1 MADQLDWGSEASEP
15 VKPKRRVPLWAWFC
29 GGGCLLMLVTFV
41 VASVAAVSCAK
52 EMADPDTQWRE
63 LERVV
68 AVETRPEGE
77 IFGMKVPFQDLR
89 VISIQQG
96 MTKVDFMIAGGAQ
109 ADELRSQF
117 LDPSAE
123 MDLGPLLG
131 NMGRYEPEEIVLSV
145 QGRELRGMRF
155 VTQKPDA
162 ASESQDTA
170 AQDENADPG
179 EMDPGEA
186 MKLAMRQST
195 VALDISPEGGTKTVI
210 LQYSHMGSLEKIEDS
225 EVVEFLAHFKLGG
238 GN

>member
-15 VKPKRRVPLWAWFC
+15 VKPKRRVPVWAWFC
-29 GGGCLLMLVTFV
+29 GGGCVLMLVTFI

-52 EMADPDTQWRE
+52 EMADPDTQWKE
-63 LERVV
+63 LEKVV

-77 IFGMKVPFQDLR
+77 IYGMKVPFQDLR

-96 MTKVDFMIAGGAQ
+96 LTKIDFMIAGGAQ
-109 ADELRSQF
+109 ADELRTQF
-117 LDPSAE
+117 LDPSVE
-123 MDLGPLLG
+123 MNLGPILG
-131 NMGRYEPEEIVLSV
+131 NMGRYEMEEIVLNV

-155 VTQKPDA
+155 LTQKPDGE
-162 ASESQDTA
+162 SESQES
-170 AQDENADPG
+170 AQDENADVG
-179 EMDPGEA
+179 ELEPGEA

-210 LQYSHMGSLEKIEDS
+210 LQYSRMGSLEKIDDD
-225 EVVEFLAHFKLGG
+225 EVIEFLAHFKLGG

>member
-15 VKPKRRVPLWAWFC
+15 VKPKRRVPVWAWFC
-29 GGGCLLMLVTFV
+29 GGGCLLMLLTFIV
-41 VASVAAVSCAK
+41 GSVAAVSCAK
-52 EMADPDTQWRE
+52 EMADPDTQWKE
-63 LERVV
+63 LEKVV

-96 MTKVDFMIAGGAQ
+96 MIKVDFMIAGGAQ

-117 LDPSAE
+117 LDPSVE
-123 MDLGPLLG
+123 MNLGPILG
-131 NMGRYEPEEIVLSV
+131 NMGRYEPEEIVLNV

-155 VTQKPDA
+155 LTQKPDGE
-162 ASESQDTA
+162 SESQES
-170 AQDENADPG
+170 AQNENADVG
-179 EMDPGEA
+179 EMEPGEA

-195 VALDISPEGGTKTVI
+195 VALDISPEGGAKTVI
-210 LQYSHMGSLEKIEDS
+210 LQYSRMGSLEKIDDD
-225 EVVEFLAHFKLGG
+225 EVIEFLAHFKLGG

>member
-1 MADQLDWGSEASEP
+1 M
-15 VKPKRRVPLWAWFC
+15 
-29 GGGCLLMLVTFV
+29 
-41 VASVAAVSCAK
+41 AAVSCAK
-52 EMADPDTQWRE
+52 EMAEPDTQWKE
-63 LERVV
+63 LEKVV
-68 AVETRPEGE
+68 VVETRPEGE

-96 MTKVDFMIAGGAQ
+96 MTKIDFMIAGGAQ

-155 VTQKPDA
+155 LTQKPDA
-162 ASESQDTA
+162 AGESQDA
-170 AQDENADPG
+170 AQDENADPA
-179 EMDPGEA
+179 ELDPADA

-210 LQYSHMGSLEKIEDS
+210 VQYSHMGSLEKIEDA
-225 EVVEFLAHFKLGG
+225 EVIEFLGHFKLGG
-238 GN
+238 GD

>member
-41 VASVAAVSCAK
+41 VAGVVLFSWFK
-52 EMADPDTQWRE
+52 EVADPDTQWKE
-63 LERVV
+63 LEKVV
-68 AVETRPEGE
+68 VVETRPEGE

-96 MTKVDFMIAGGAQ
+96 MTKIDFMIAGGAQ

-123 MDLGPLLG
+123 MDLGPLFG

-155 VTQKPDA
+155 LTQKPDA
-162 ASESQDTA
+162 AGESQDA
-170 AQDENADPG
+170 AQDENADPA
-179 EMDPGEA
+179 EMDPADA

-210 LQYSHMGSLEKIEDS
+210 VQYSHMGSLEKIEDA
-225 EVVEFLAHFKLGG
+225 EVIEFLGHFKLGG
-238 GN
+238 GD